1 MKAILSINH
10 LRLLVPC
17 AKKAIAFVEF
27 LEKAQ
32 VVGFPLEYR
41 PNEVTVDDEPLQLS
55 IETLKASDKII
66 VKGRRKKA

>member
-10 LRLLVPC
+10 MRFLVPC
-17 AKKAIAFVEF
+17 AKKALAFVEF

-32 VVGFPLEYR
+32 VVCYPLEYR
-41 PNEVTVDDEPLQLS
+41 ANEVTVDDEPLSLS
-55 IETLKASDKII
+55 VETVKAADKII

>member
-17 AKKAIAFVEF
+17 AKKALAFVEF

-32 VVGFPLEYR
+32 EVTYPLEYR
-41 PNEVTVDDEPLQLS
+41 ANKITVNDEPVILAV
-55 IETLKASDKII
+55 ETVKPTDKIV